1 MVVSN
6 GRFNWRIEMVDS
18 DDGLIV
24 GFIWRIQQVDSNSGF
39 KW

>member
-6 GRFNWRIEMVDS
+6 GRFNWRIEVVDS
-18 DDGLIV
+18 DDGLTV
-24 GFIWRIQQVDSNSGF
+24 GFNWWIQLADSNGGF